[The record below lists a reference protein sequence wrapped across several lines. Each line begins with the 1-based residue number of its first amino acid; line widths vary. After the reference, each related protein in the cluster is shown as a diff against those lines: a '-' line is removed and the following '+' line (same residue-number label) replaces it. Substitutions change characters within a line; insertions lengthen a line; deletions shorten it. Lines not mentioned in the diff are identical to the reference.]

1 MRSLGKH
8 FVEDSHGCGGLPRLC
23 PQRNVLTVR
32 WPSSRSQLAIVR
44 THEGKKRSLCRFLR
58 LRGQKEWVIA

>member
-1 MRSLGKH
+1 MSSLGKH

-32 WPSSRSQLAIVR
+32 WPSLEPFATGYRPSARR
-44 THEGKKRSLCRFLR
+44 EKKKSM
-58 LRGQKEWVIA
+58 